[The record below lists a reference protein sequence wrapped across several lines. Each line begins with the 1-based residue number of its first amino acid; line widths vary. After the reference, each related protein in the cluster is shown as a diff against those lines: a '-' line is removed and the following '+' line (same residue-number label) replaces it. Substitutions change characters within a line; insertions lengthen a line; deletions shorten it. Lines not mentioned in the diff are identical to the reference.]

1 MAEVKK
7 IKCDVAVI
15 GGGPAGI
22 SAALELGCRSNLDIY
37 LFENE
42 KYLGGIPRS
51 AHVFFGMRD
60 LKRAYSGKGY
70 ARRLDKLVRRTP
82 VTICTQSTVV
92 KIATGTD
99 GRRHCLT
106 VSSPD
111 GLKVYESRYVLL
123 AMGCFES
130 SRGSRMIPGTRP
142 SGVITTGTLQKMV
155 NLEHKVPGRRAVIL
169 GSEHVALSA
178 ALTLHK
184 AGVKIEALVEPNGLL
199 HTYEVAAMGLG
210 HCLGFSIIRGCT
222 DLSVY
227 GDERVEGVSLSFN
240 NGSHNKK
247 VPCDTLVVTGKFRP
261 EATLLYDSGIELDPY
276 AGGPVVDG
284 ELQTSVKGIWAA
296 GNLLRGANMHDLCAL
311 EGREAAKT
319 ILRRIDGGAESF
331 AVPVNIRPEMPIRF
345 VTPQK
350 VALGNVRQNRMSW
363 LGSGYFFQVAQ
374 SQKRAVVCAMSGSS
388 CIWKKNYRSL
398 MANHAYKLPVEAFAW
413 AAIPDAKEIRLICR
427 AQ

>member
-1 MAEVKK
+1 MADIKK

-22 SAALELGCRSNLDIY
+22 SAALELGCRPNLDVY

-70 ARRLDKLVRRTP
+70 ARRLDKLLRRTS
-82 VTICTQSTVV
+82 VKICTQSTVV
-92 KIATGTD
+92 EITTGGP

-111 GLKVYESRYVLL
+111 GLMIYESRHVLL

-130 SRGSRMIPGTRP
+130 SRGSRMISGTRP
-142 SGVITTGTLQKMV
+142 SGVITTGTLQKTV
-155 NLEHKVPGRRAVIL
+155 NLEHMVPGRRAVIL
-169 GSEHVALSA
+169 GSENVALSA

-184 AGVKIEALVEPNGLL
+184 AGVEVKALVEPEIRLD
-199 HTYEVAAMGLG
+199 TYEIAARGLSYW
-210 HCLGFSIIRGCT
+210 LGFPVIRGCT
-222 DLSVY
+222 ELSVY
-227 GDERVEGVSLSFN
+227 GRERVEGVSLSFN
-240 NGSHNKK
+240 NGSDNKK
-247 VPCDTLVVTGKFRP
+247 VPCDTLVVTGKFKP

-311 EGREAAKT
+311 EGRKAAGA
-319 ILRRIDGGAESF
+319 ILRRIDGGAEPLS
-331 AVPVNIRPEMPIRF
+331 APVHIRPQMPIRF

-350 VALGNVRQNRMSW
+350 VVPRDIRQYRMPW
-363 LGSGYFFQVAQ
+363 LGSGYFFQV
-374 SQKRAVVCAMSGSS
+374 SRSLNRVVLSAMSGSS
-388 CIWKKNYRSL
+388 CIWRKKYRN
-398 MANHAYKLPVEAFAW
+398 MMGNHAYRLPVEKFDWSIA
-413 AAIPDAKEIRLICR
+413 PETREIRLICENK
-427 AQ
+427 